1 VFLAGAAYVGA
12 SDTMSVKTQLK
23 FLSVEDYL
31 EGEQHSDIR
40 HEYVAGQAYAMTGA
54 SRHHNLISVALCAA
68 LHNHLRGGPCRVYM
82 ADLKVRVEDMF
93 FYPDLLVSCTASG
106 HDYYETA
113 PVLVVEVLSPST
125 EARDRMEKRLT
136 YQRLPSL
143 KEYVLMSQE
152 AMRIEVFRR
161 TEEGWEVEL
170 FNEHDVLR
178 LESVGLTVPV
188 TEIYY
193 DAARA

>member
-1 VFLAGAAYVGA
+1 
-12 SDTMSVKTQLK
+12 MSVKTQLK

-40 HEYVAGQAYAMTGA
+40 HEYVAGQAYARTGA
-54 SRHHNLISVALCAA
+54 SRHHNLVAGALCAA

-82 ADLKVRVEDMF
+82 VDFKVRVEDMF
-93 FYPDLLVSCTASG
+93 FYPDLLVSCTPSG

-113 PVLVVEVLSPST
+113 PVLIVEVLSPST

-152 AMRIEVFRR
+152 AMRIEVFSR